1 MNSDELSDI
10 IDRVAKRLID
20 TKNRKSEGRDEPPV
34 YFVDSD
40 NVLEELICKWPT
52 TIVLFTSPMCPA
64 CHMYRPIFYEY
75 AASAKKKYGARI
87 GFLEVDVSRAYR
99 LAVELGV
106 MSTPTTVVFYNCK
119 PVDGFV
125 GVLYEDMLEELVSR
139 YASTTRQ

>member
-1 MNSDELSDI
+1 MSSDELGDI
-10 IDRVAKRLID
+10 LDRVARRLVD
-20 TKNRKSEGRDEPPV
+20 TKSREDRSREEPPV
-34 YFVDSD
+34 YFIDSD
-40 NVLEELICKWPT
+40 SRLKEVLCRWPT
-52 TIVLFTSPMCPA
+52 TIILFTSPMCPA

-75 AASAKKKYGARI
+75 AAYAKKKYGARV

-99 LAVELGV
+99 LAMELGI

-139 YASTTRQ
+139 YVEYS